1 MILILWLR
9 WRGRGGAVDF
19 QLQDIKRVLLK
30 HLKVRPRKPFKE
42 RPRCKSW
49 VYMVLLGWW
58 EVTIYLAWN
67 DSASLWE
74 PKVFRGPW
82 VELNVTP
89 LVTLAP
95 FVSFCLRTRVLLSQ
109 VDPLMTFNF
118 FIWSFYSPT
127 QGKWSVKP
135 MLLGEVT
142 QSTPLKKNQKNLY
155 SQWNFISNFG
165 ISWVIV
171 ILFHK
176 V

>member
-58 EVTIYLAWN
+58 EVTIYRAWN

-95 FVSFCLRTRVLLSQ
+95 FVSFCLRTWVLLSQ
-109 VDPLMTFNF
+109 VDPLMTCNF

-142 QSTPLKKNQKNLY
+142 QSTPLKKNTKEKSVLVHCFAKKAVFPVEFYQ
-155 SQWNFISNFG
+155 
-165 ISWVIV
+165 
-171 ILFHK
+171 
-176 V
+176 